1 MEETTTTT
9 TEETTTTEAP
19 ATLAPLVGDDLTFAE
34 GWQERVGEHAEG
46 ATYKNLS
53 DVLKSNKEGQRT
65 ITELNQ
71 AKADLTKQIEE
82 GLTAKPQLPADA
94 AAYKELLKLP
104 DIPEG
109 VQLPPEM
116 VEKAIEFSLQ
126 EGVTPELLSKFIEF
140 DVQRAANSFEASQ
153 TEEFSRIEGAKKV
166 ISDAVGAGNYDSAI
180 GDAQH
185 VAESLGLPI
194 DAADLVNTP
203 NMVISLAKLKTAISE
218 GTLKG
223 ASAGGVEI
231 SSGGKLSQ
239 ARDIISNP
247 ENPLNKAFHDTSDPG
262 YNDARAAH
270 ARLITESAQ

>member
-1 MEETTTTT
+1 MEDTTTTA
-9 TEETTTTEAP
+9 ETTTTEAP
-19 ATLAPLVGDDLTFAE
+19 VTLAPLVGDDLTFAE

-46 ATYKNLS
+46 STYKNLS

-71 AKADLTKQIEE
+71 AKADLTKQIED
-82 GLTAKPQLPADA
+82 GLTAKPQLPEDA
-94 AAYKELLKLP
+94 AAYKSVLKLP
-104 DIPEG
+104 ELPEG
-109 VQLPPEM
+109 VQLPPDM
-116 VEKAIEFSLQ
+116 IEKAIEFSLQ
-126 EGVTPELLSKFIEF
+126 EGVSPELLEKFIAF
-140 DVQRAANSFEASQ
+140 DVQRAASSFEAGQ
-153 TEEFSRIEGAKKV
+153 TEEFTRIEGAKKV

-223 ASAGGVEI
+223 ASTGGVEI
-231 SSGGKLSQ
+231 SSGGKLTQ
-239 ARDIISNP
+239 AQAI
-247 ENPLNKAFHDTSDPG
+247 LSDPTNPHYEAYKDNSHPG
-262 YNDARAAH
+262 HAAAQAER